1 MQMLLLVLKHFFRV
15 YFFKKMNDKNYKKGI
30 FKKKYLMIDCI
41 RKDVVKEIKV
51 DFMHV
56 T

>member
-1 MQMLLLVLKHFFRV
+1 
-15 YFFKKMNDKNYKKGI
+15 MNDKNYKKGI
-30 FKKKYLMIDCI
+30 FKKNIDCI

>member
-1 MQMLLLVLKHFFRV
+1 
-15 YFFKKMNDKNYKKGI
+15 MNDKNYKKGI
-30 FKKKYLMIDCI
+30 LKKKYLMIDCF

-56 T
+56 I

>member
-1 MQMLLLVLKHFFRV
+1 MIKII
-15 YFFKKMNDKNYKKGI
+15 KKA
-30 FKKKYLMIDCI
+30 FLKKYLMIDCI

>member
-1 MQMLLLVLKHFFRV
+1 MVLKYFYWV

-51 DFMHV
+51 DFMYV
-56 T
+56 I